1 MLKKLVSYI
10 LYIFIS
16 INVAYAETDT
26 LPIIS
31 GVGGDFSAIDS
42 HGNAVEFNS
51 YSGNVVIISFGY
63 TNCADICPFTLGYLK
78 QLYSQLNEEEQ
89 QRVKFLFVTVDPEYD
104 TPAHLNDFLSY
115 FNKDFIGISGT
126 KEQTDHIVSLY
137 QAQYN
142 ELSNEGMP
150 THNIRRINPKLL
162 EENEKEK
169 AKLFS
174 HSVSI
179 YLVDKEGFTRSIE
192 YTGTPKDKFVK
203 KIQQL
208 IKE

>member
-1 MLKKLVSYI
+1 M
-10 LYIFIS
+10 
-16 INVAYAETDT
+16 AYADTDV
-26 LPIIS
+26 LPILS
-31 GVGGDFSAIDS
+31 GVGGNFNAVDS
-42 HGNAVEFNS
+42 DGNMVEFNS
-51 YSGNVVIISFGY
+51 YFGNVVVIAFGY

-78 QLYSQLNEEEQ
+78 KLYAQLNEEEQ
-89 QRVKFLFVTVDPEYD
+89 EHVKILFVTVDPEYD
-104 TPAHLNDFLSY
+104 TPAHLNDFLNY

-126 KEQTDHIVSLY
+126 KEQTDHIVSIY

-142 ELSNEGMP
+142 ELSREGMP
-150 THNIRRINPKLL
+150 THNIRRINTKLL
-162 EENEKEK
+162 ENDEEEK

-192 YTGTPKDKFVK
+192 FTGTPKDKFVE